1 MEVGQCSVR
10 HVEAREYIRAESAL
24 ELLTGN
30 PVEAL
35 LWVLFGGVVD
45 QDVEPAELRHDVV
58 YGLPAEALIAH
69 VSRQRQA
76 ASALFFHEGSG
87 LLRVA
92 VFIEVYHSHIGPFL
106 GESDS
111 HGAPDP
117 TVPSGDEGDFVLQLA
132 TAPVRPGEAQMGH
145 SARTGGLTRTAWPVI
160 RVRVMPSTCKL

>member
-1 MEVGQCSVR
+1 MEVGQCSFR

-45 QDVEPAELRHDVV
+45 QDVEPAELRHGVV

-69 VSRQRQA
+69 VSRQRRA

-87 LLRVA
+87 LLRIA
-92 VFIEVYHSHIGPFL
+92 VFIEVYHSHIGSFL
-106 GESDS
+106 GESDQIPPDLVVDSWASSVES
-111 HGAPDP
+111 HSTLDFLYVPD
-117 TVPSGDEGDFVLQLA
+117 A
-132 TAPVRPGEAQMGH
+132 
-145 SARTGGLTRTAWPVI
+145 
-160 RVRVMPSTCKL
+160 